1 MGAQLDL
8 SLEPI
13 LTDEIRE
20 VAVDLD
26 ELVKAASAGD
36 RAAFA
41 QVVDLQYE
49 FILRV
54 VYKWLGDQQDAE
66 DVAQTVVIKLAQTIG
81 QFDFRSKFSSWLYRI
96 TLNAVR
102 DHQRVASRQ
111 GRNVAALSLVAPTAA
126 PSSQEDDLAINE
138 VWAAVRQLP
147 DKQRDAVL
155 MVYGE
160 EMSHAECASVMG
172 CKESTVSWHVHE
184 AKKSLKG
191 LL

>member
-13 LTDEIRE
+13 LTDEIRNE
-20 VAVDLD
+20 QVDFD

-41 QVVDLQYE
+41 QIVDLQYG

-54 VYKWLGDQQDAE
+54 AYKWLGDQQDAE
-66 DVAQTVVIKLAQTIG
+66 DVTQTVVIKLAQAIG

-102 DHQRVASRQ
+102 DHQRVAGRQ
-111 GRNVAALSLVAPTAA
+111 GRSVAALSLVAPTAA
-126 PSSQEDDLAINE
+126 PSSQEDELAINE

-184 AKKSLKG
+184 AKKTLKG

>member
-13 LTDEIRE
+13 LTGETSE
-20 VAVDLD
+20 EENLD
-26 ELVKAASAGD
+26 ELVKAAAAGD

-41 QVVDLQYE
+41 QVVDQQYE
-49 FILRV
+49 FVLRV
-54 VYKWLGDQQDAE
+54 AYKWLGNQQDAE
-66 DVAQTVVIKLAQTIG
+66 DVTQTVVIKLAQAIG
-81 QFDFRSKFSSWLYRI
+81 QFDRRSKFTSWLYRI

-102 DHQRVASRQ
+102 DHQRVAGRQ
-111 GRNVAALSLVAPTAA
+111 GRNVAALSLVAPTTS

-160 EMSHAECASVMG
+160 DMSHAECASVLG
-172 CKESTVSWHVHE
+172 CKESTVSWLVHE
-184 AKKSLKG
+184 AKKTLKG